1 MAEEDHNKK
10 SETDSSS
17 PCVSVD
23 KSPEDHAL
31 VNEDNKNLNPVAQE
45 VADPANEKISESSY
59 GRDTMLAKVEMEKRL
74 ALIKAWEE
82 NAKAIV
88 DNKAYK
94 RHSAVGTWE
103 SSKRA
108 SVEAQL
114 KKFELLITS
123 NTSQVKFHGLCS
135 HQQREPI
142 DLTSSAFQKQT
153 TRQIMLPEIYGK
165 KCFTSKGLIMT
176 VDEDRG
182 LTLTHPFSHC
192 LHIRLP
198 DIMSKFDHSC
208 EYYLRNALTYF
219 FFIQKFLISS
229 SPLSTPKNYIV
240 MVIYGEI
247 GELAYWRPGDK
258 SWNTLKGCQNGR
270 YSDIT
275 YYKDKFY
282 AINYQG
288 QIINCDIRDGSDPD
302 DNNIVVA
309 EQVTNMPSEF
319 ARDKFEQL
327 YIV

>member
-114 KKFELLITS
+114 KKKNS
-123 NTSQVKFHGLCS
+123 KRRGQKRR
-135 HQQREPI
+135 RERMHNKI
-142 DLTSSAFQKQT
+142 AETHKAAEEK
-153 TRQIMLPEIYGK
+153 RAMIEAKRG
-165 KCFTSKGLIMT
+165 
-176 VDEDRG
+176 EDF
-182 LTLTHPFSHC
+182 LNIEETA
-192 LHIRLP
+192 
-198 DIMSKFDHSC
+198 SKFRAAG
-208 EYYLRNALTYF
+208 YIPR
-219 FFIQKFLISS
+219 KFLSCFS
-229 SPLSTPKNYIV
+229 
-240 MVIYGEI
+240 G
-247 GELAYWRPGDK
+247 
-258 SWNTLKGCQNGR
+258 
-270 YSDIT
+270 
-275 YYKDKFY
+275 
-282 AINYQG
+282 
-288 QIINCDIRDGSDPD
+288 
-302 DNNIVVA
+302 
-309 EQVTNMPSEF
+309 
-319 ARDKFEQL
+319 
-327 YIV
+327 

>member
-114 KKFELLITS
+114 KKFEEKL
-123 NTSQVKFHGLCS
+123 
-135 HQQREPI
+135 E
-142 DLTSSAFQKQT
+142 
-153 TRQIMLPEIYGK
+153 K
-165 KCFTSKGLIMT
+165 KRAKKAERMHNKIAETHKAAEEKRAMIEAKRG
-176 VDEDRG
+176 EDF
-182 LTLTHPFSHC
+182 LNIEETA
-192 LHIRLP
+192 
-198 DIMSKFDHSC
+198 SKFRAAG
-208 EYYLRNALTYF
+208 YIPR
-219 FFIQKFLISS
+219 KFLSCFS
-229 SPLSTPKNYIV
+229 
-240 MVIYGEI
+240 G
-247 GELAYWRPGDK
+247 
-258 SWNTLKGCQNGR
+258 
-270 YSDIT
+270 
-275 YYKDKFY
+275 
-282 AINYQG
+282 
-288 QIINCDIRDGSDPD
+288 
-302 DNNIVVA
+302 
-309 EQVTNMPSEF
+309 
-319 ARDKFEQL
+319 
-327 YIV
+327 